1 MGCDSYGQVLTGK
14 RELVAAQLA
23 KRAVCSGAE
32 KSVAIFATRNML
44 NFAFN
49 HNYWKSYELAQRIYR
64 DPVHN
69 IIPLRD
75 DTAEENLMI
84 RLIDTVEF
92 QRLRRIKQLGLGL
105 YTYQGAEHSR
115 FTHSLGALHLMTRIL
130 DQLSGA
136 THIAPADRA
145 AARAAALLHDVGH
158 GPFSHAMEKVLG
170 VHHEQMTMLSV
181 TSNETGLNATL
192 KSFSVEL
199 PERVAAIIEGTFKP
213 AALAQLV
220 SSQLDVDRMDYLL
233 RDSLMTG
240 AKYGLY
246 DLEWIINALQIDQ
259 DADRIYVTA
268 RGLHAVEEYL
278 QARYYMFRQVYFHR
292 TLRSAEAVLRS
303 ALRRALEL
311 ISQKKEVWC
320 VAGSAFEKLLRREP
334 LTIIEHLSMDDS
346 DVIFHAKQWQQ
357 SADAVLRDLSCRF
370 VNRRLFKAI
379 DLDMPPDERA
389 DFLNDA
395 RTVVARAGFAPEY
408 YFIEDRASD
417 VPYYN
422 YYTAG
427 GVEPHIYVEDGYAR
441 PVIREI
447 SEVSEV
453 VRALGRG
460 YELHRICFP
469 AEVKDE
475 VYRLYHAMPSARS
488 SANAS
493 R

>member
-1 MGCDSYGQVLTGK
+1 MAWFAIWLRHNRVRRAAEAAGWSCDRLRVQSDY
-14 RELVAAQLA
+14 RSEEL
-23 KRAVCSGAE
+23 S
-32 KSVAIFATRNML
+32 
-44 NFAFN
+44 
-49 HNYWKSYELAQRIYR
+49 QRIYR

-69 IIPLRD
+69 IIPLRE
-75 DTAEENLMI
+75 DTAEGTMMV
-84 RLIDTVEF
+84 RLIDAVEF

-130 DQLSGA
+130 EQLSDSTTMA
-136 THIAPADRA
+136 AEDRA

-170 VHHEQMTMLSV
+170 VHHEQVTVLAV
-181 TSNETGLNATL
+181 TSPETALHKIL
-192 KSFSVEL
+192 KSFSTEM
-199 PERVAAIIEGTFKP
+199 PGRVASIIEGTFKP

-246 DLEWIINALQIDQ
+246 DLEWIINALQID
-259 DADRIYVTA
+259 DEADRIYVTA
-268 RGLHAVEEYL
+268 RGVHAVEEYL

-311 ISQKKEVWC
+311 VAKGAEVWC
-320 VAGSAFEKLLRREP
+320 ATGSAFEKILRHQP
-334 LTIIEHLSMDDS
+334 LNITEHLSMDDS
-346 DVIFHAKQWQQ
+346 DVIFHMKQWQK
-357 SADAVLRDLSCRF
+357 SGDDVLSDLSERF

-379 DLDMPPDERA
+379 DLDMPLAERK
-389 DFLNDA
+389 DFLHSA
-395 RTVVARAGFAPEY
+395 RGVVQRAGFSPDY

-417 VPYYN
+417 VPYYG
-422 YYTAG
+422 YYTAAG
-427 GVEPHIYVEDGYAR
+427 TEPRTRIYVEDGYAR
-441 PVIREI
+441 PRIREI

-453 VRALGRG
+453 VRGLGHG

-475 VYRLYHAMPSARS
+475 IYRLYHGTPDASLSAATS
-488 SANAS
+488 VE
-493 R
+493 